1 MFFPSRASS
10 IWSEQPGDPLDPSNL
25 PSIDQN
31 AADYPANVWVTSAL
45 AKVHQDSATPGN
57 VKWAQLSA
65 ARNEFESFQVHE
77 QAGSSPINLNVT
89 ISDLVNAK
97 TGTHIT
103 SASNIVVYREAY
115 VKIVTLS
122 DVITGALGIR
132 LTYSFL
138 RSIPTASR
146 LETLFHL

>member
-1 MFFPSRASS
+1 MNRKIKRTSTSKIIICFFLLALPAFGQSN
-10 IWSEQPGDPLDPSNL
+10 PGDPLDPSNL

-77 QAGSSPINLNVT
+77 GWEFPQST
-89 ISDLVNAK
+89 
-97 TGTHIT
+97 
-103 SASNIVVYREAY
+103 
-115 VKIVTLS
+115 
-122 DVITGALGIR
+122 
-132 LTYSFL
+132 
-138 RSIPTASR
+138 
-146 LETLFHL
+146 